1 MRRQL
6 ASAGLGTGSTAA
18 FAVAR
23 IGQLMKEGKLT
34 DIIAVPTSVAT
45 KNQAEGE
52 RNNILIW
59 TGFPSISSFANFVK

>member
-45 KNQAEGE
+45 KNQAEGAE
-52 RNNILIW
+52 GKGLLALCGYR
-59 TGFPSISSFANFVK
+59 